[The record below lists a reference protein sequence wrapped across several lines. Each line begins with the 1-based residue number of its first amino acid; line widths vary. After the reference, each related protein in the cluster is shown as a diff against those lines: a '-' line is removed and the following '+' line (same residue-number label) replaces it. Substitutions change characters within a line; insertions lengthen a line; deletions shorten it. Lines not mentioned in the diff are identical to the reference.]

1 MLKTKAEMEIY
12 LKELAHKKTI
22 QENEKLF
29 SLISDLQRRIQ
40 SCIDNEKYT
49 YVTIN
54 KERKKFFFITIM
66 EEVPRILIMADVLN
80 DGVRPELSREYKHVI
95 IKQIGSMFPDHI
107 VEDFD
112 FIMVNGNSNII
123 YNFYLSPKK

>member
-12 LKELAHKKTI
+12 LKELEHKKTI

-49 YVTIN
+49 YVMRV
-54 KERKKFFFITIM
+54 KEKKIFFFITVTEEKPYVLISVDIM
-66 EEVPRILIMADVLN
+66 N
-80 DGVRPELSREYKHVI
+80 DGVRLNLSREYRDVI
-95 IKQIGSMFPDHI
+95 IKQIGTLFTDHI

-112 FIMVNGNSNII
+112 FSTIGSSSII
-123 YNFYLSPKK
+123 YHFYLSPKQ

>member
-12 LKELAHKKTI
+12 LKELEHKKTI

-49 YVTIN
+49 YVMRV
-54 KERKKFFFITIM
+54 KEKKIFFFITVTEETPYVLISVDIM
-66 EEVPRILIMADVLN
+66 N
-80 DGVRPELSREYKHVI
+80 DGVRLNLSREYRDVI
-95 IKQIGSMFPDHI
+95 IKQIGTLFTDHI
-107 VEDFD
+107 VEDFN
-112 FIMVNGNSNII
+112 FSTIGSSSII
-123 YNFYLSPKK
+123 YHFYLSPKQ